1 MVWRT
6 SFITMSTSFLL
17 GTTFTHWIADHNV
30 LWKTPVTEE
39 AIHKSITY
47 YSLLSSSS
55 RGLGWA
61 YILVGIILVLSI
73 GGRSYK
79 GYHRKGG
86 EVLFDGGSL
95 VLIASI
101 IYYQI
106 NEVLPAIALMPN
118 PLPKDLSG
126 HPTYPALQTAVRDLA
141 TSNIMAAVMLTGLI
155 TLQAGRYY
163 SKRPSSP
170 PQTVDSTTRSADASS
185 LSTPETRFALVSNR
199 SGTPFR
205 ELTKEEAFEL
215 NASSGED
222 SRSPSRQVPRGGTFM

>member
-17 GTTFTHWIADHNV
+17 GTTFTHWIVDHNV

-39 AIHKSITY
+39 AIHKSIAY
-47 YSLLSSSS
+47 YSLLSNSS

-79 GYHRKGG
+79 GYYRKGG

-106 NEVLPAIALMPN
+106 NEVLPAITLMPN
-118 PLPKDLSG
+118 PLPADLSS

-170 PQTVDSTTRSADASS
+170 PPTVVNATPSSDASTS
-185 LSTPETRFALVSNR
+185 SSPETRPALVSKR

-205 ELTKEEAFEL
+205 ELTEEESLEL
-215 NASSGED
+215 NASSGD
-222 SRSPSRQVPRGGTFM
+222 DFRPPSRR